1 MLEISHVKKSFGKNH
16 VLRDVSMKVNK
27 GDVIVILGP
36 SGSGKTTL
44 LRSLVFLEKADG
56 GEMDFDGKSLDLKKA
71 RPVDISWVRKNTA
84 FVFQSYNLFANKTA
98 LENVMLGLTVG
109 RGMKKEM
116 ARQIALEA
124 LEEVGLADRKDYYPS
139 QLSGGQ
145 QQRVAL
151 ARIMAYE
158 PSVILLDEPFSA
170 LDVFL
175 KDRLQQEMMELLS
188 DYDGTVILVSHSR
201 DEIYRFSE
209 ELLVIDDGKQICY
222 GDTKAIFDCPEQVEA
237 ARLTGCK
244 NIVRVK
250 RLDEHSIEIPD
261 WGTRLHLEQEIDAEI
276 THIGLRAHEFI
287 PVWGE
292 REDNCIPVKE
302 KGKAEFPFEWKYFLK
317 GETEE
322 SDDICWYVQK
332 NLWDE
337 LTEKGIP
344 DYLKLPEKEILLLK

>member
-1 MLEISHVKKSFGKNH
+1 MVELEIKKKYEKFR
-16 VLRDVSMKVNK
+16 LDVAFKSEKK
-27 GDVIVILGP
+27 RIGILGA
-36 SGSGKTTL
+36 SGC
-44 LRSLVFLEKADG
+44 
-56 GEMDFDGKSLDLKKA
+56 GKSLTLKSIA
-71 RPVDISWVRKNTA
+71 GIERPEKGRIVIDGVTLFDAGKKIFLKPQKRK
-84 FVFQSYNLFANKTA
+84 VGYLFQNYALFPNMTVEQNIGIGFTGNKEDKQKMVEQLIHHFQLDG
-98 LENVMLGLTVG
+98 LEKL
-109 RGMKKEM
+109 
-116 ARQIALEA
+116 
-124 LEEVGLADRKDYYPS
+124 YPS
-139 QLSGGQ
+139 KLSGGQ
-145 QQRVAL
+145 QQRTAL

-158 PSVILLDEPFSA
+158 PDVILLDEPFSA

-244 NIVRVK
+244 NIVQVK